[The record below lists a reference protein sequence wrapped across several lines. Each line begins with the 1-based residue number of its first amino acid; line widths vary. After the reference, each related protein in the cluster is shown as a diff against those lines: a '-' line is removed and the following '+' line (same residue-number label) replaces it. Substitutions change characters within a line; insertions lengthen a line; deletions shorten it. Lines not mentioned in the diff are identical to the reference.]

1 VSVCRQADKLLAVHA
16 GLDGL
21 RGECARI
28 PRNMRIAVL
37 GAGSWGTA
45 LAILLADGG
54 HEVTLWGRD
63 PAGVEA
69 LRSRRENVRYLPGR
83 RFPDALVVT
92 GDVKAATAGRALVV
106 VALPSSSVRQVA
118 RAAAAAVPRGST
130 VVCAS
135 KGLEEQS
142 CLTMDRVL
150 TEEIPHAAVALLSGP
165 TFALEIAAGLPG
177 AAVAASTDSDAATL
191 VQGAFA
197 GGRLR
202 IYTTEDVVGVAIG
215 GALKNVIAI
224 AAGCSDGL
232 GFGSNARAALVT
244 RGLHEIGRL
253 ATRMGGN
260 PLTLAGL
267 AGLGDLVLTCTGE
280 LSRNRRVGL
289 ALAAGEALSA
299 ITARLG
305 QVAEGV
311 HTALL
316 ADELARRQGVEMP
329 ITTQVAALV
338 SGRRSPR
345 DAVADLLAREQG
357 PERG

>member
-1 VSVCRQADKLLAVHA
+1 
-16 GLDGL
+16 
-21 RGECARI
+21 
-28 PRNMRIAVL
+28 MRIAVL

-54 HEVTLWGRD
+54 HDVTLWGRD
-63 PAGVEA
+63 AGA
-69 LRSRRENVRYLPGR
+69 LAEVDERRENVRYLPGR
-83 RFPDALVVT
+83 RLPETVRVRPDLGEAVTGCTLVV
-92 GDVKAATAGRALVV
+92 L
-106 VALPSSSVRQVA
+106 ALPSATVRATA
-118 RAAAAAVPRGST
+118 RAAAPSVAGGAT
-130 VVCAS
+130 IVCAS
-135 KGLEEQS
+135 KGLEEGT
-142 CLTMDRVL
+142 CLTLDRVIA
-150 TEEIPHAAVALLSGP
+150 EVIPQATVVLLSGP
-165 TFALEIAAGLPG
+165 TFAVEIAAGLPG
-177 AAVAASTDSDAATL
+177 AAVAASADVDAAAR

-202 IYTTEDVVGVAIG
+202 VYTTEDVVGVAVG

-232 GFGSNARAALVT
+232 GCGSNARAALVT

-253 ATRMGGN
+253 ATRLGGN

-280 LSRNRRVGL
+280 LSRNRTVGL
-289 ALAAGEALSA
+289 ALARGETLAA

-311 HTALL
+311 GTAHLG
-316 ADELARRQGVEMP
+316 DELARRLGVAMP
-329 ITTQVAALV
+329 ITTQVAALL
-338 SGRRSPR
+338 SGRCSPAE
-345 DAVADLLAREQG
+345 AVSELLSREQG

>member
-1 VSVCRQADKLLAVHA
+1 
-16 GLDGL
+16 
-21 RGECARI
+21 
-28 PRNMRIAVL
+28 
-37 GAGSWGTA
+37 
-45 LAILLADGG
+45 
-54 HEVTLWGRD
+54 
-63 PAGVEA
+63 
-69 LRSRRENVRYLPGR
+69 
-83 RFPDALVVT
+83 VV
-92 GDVKAATAGRALVV
+92 
-106 VALPSSSVRQVA
+106 
-118 RAAAAAVPRGST
+118 
-130 VVCAS
+130 
-135 KGLEEQS
+135 
-142 CLTMDRVL
+142 
-150 TEEIPHAAVALLSGP
+150 LLSGP
-165 TFALEIAAGLPG
+165 TFALELAAGLPA
-177 AAVAASTDSDAATL
+177 AAVAASTDVEAASL
-191 VQGAFA
+191 VQGTFA

-202 IYTTEDVVGVAIG
+202 VYTTEDVVGVAIG

-224 AAGCSDGL
+224 AAGCCDGL

-253 ATRMGGN
+253 ATRLGGN

-289 ALAAGEALSA
+289 ALAAGEPLAA

-311 HTALL
+311 QTALQ
-316 ADELARRQGVEMP
+316 AEQLARKLGVEMP

-345 DAVADLLAREQG
+345 DAVADLLSREQG

>member
-1 VSVCRQADKLLAVHA
+1 
-16 GLDGL
+16 
-21 RGECARI
+21 
-28 PRNMRIAVL
+28 MRIAVL

-45 LAILLADGG
+45 LAILLSDGG
-54 HEVTLWGRD
+54 HPVTLWGHD
-63 PAGVEA
+63 PAAVER
-69 LRSRRENVRYLPGR
+69 LRADRENRRYLPGR
-83 RFPDALVVT
+83 RFPALLSLDPRLGEAVAGAELVV
-92 GDVKAATAGRALVV
+92 L
-106 VALPSSSVRQVA
+106 ALPSASVRVVA
-118 RAAAAAVPRGST
+118 TAAAPALAPGTV

-135 KGLEEQS
+135 KGLEEES
-142 CLTMDRVL
+142 LLTLDRVL
-150 TEEIPHAAVALLSGP
+150 AQVLPRSAVVLLSGP
-165 TFALEIAAGLPG
+165 TFALELAAGLPA
-177 AAVAASTDSDAATL
+177 AAVAASTDGPSAGQ
-191 VQGAFA
+191 VQRAF
-197 GGRLR
+197 GGSRLR
-202 IYTTEDVVGVAIG
+202 VYTTEDVVGVAIG

-280 LSRNRRVGL
+280 LSRNRKVGL
-289 ALAAGEALSA
+289 ALAAGEPLAA

-311 HTALL
+311 QTAVLG
-316 ADELARRQGVEMP
+316 ERLARQVGVEMP

-338 SGRRSPR
+338 AGHRSPR